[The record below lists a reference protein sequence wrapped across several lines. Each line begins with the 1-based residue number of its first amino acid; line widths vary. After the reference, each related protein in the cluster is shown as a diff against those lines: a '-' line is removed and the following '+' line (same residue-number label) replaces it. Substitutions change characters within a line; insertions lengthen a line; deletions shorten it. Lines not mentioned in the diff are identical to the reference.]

1 MPLPFPRTALCAL
14 AVMACALALPSQA
27 QTVKVGLAMDLSG
40 PFAVGGAE
48 AKAGFAVAMKQLGGK
63 LGGVP
68 VEYVEADT
76 AGNPEAARQVVERM
90 LMRDKIDLFTG
101 PVGSSVAL
109 AVAPPLFAA
118 KVPYLSSNTG
128 PSDLSGA
135 RCNPYFFGASYP
147 NDAYHEAAG
156 KFAGDKGFKK
166 VALIAPSYPG
176 GKDAITG
183 FKRTYKGTVGDEL
196 YTKLG
201 QLDYSAELAQ
211 IRASKPDAL
220 YFFLPG
226 AMGVSFIKQFVGAG
240 LSKDVAL
247 ISTAFS
253 ADEDM
258 IPAVGEPMLGLFNTA
273 HWSFDLDNPANQ
285 RFVAAFRQQNNGRN
299 PSFYAGTGV
308 RRAHGHGRG
317 GARRGRQGGRQ
328 ARAAEGDQGGQLQV
342 GARRLP
348 LRGQQLSHP
357 ELLPARDRQGRQR
370 AHRQQGDRHGAAEL
384 PGQLGRAVRDEVLS
398 GRRAQWLAAGRR
410 EAFARCPAAGARSAR
425 GSTPRSG

>member
-1 MPLPFPRTALCAL
+1 MSQASIRTALL
-14 AVMACALALPSQA
+14 AVAVVTGASLSQA
-27 QTVKVGLAMDLSG
+27 QAQPVKVGLAMDLSG

-48 AKAGFAVAMKQLGGK
+48 AKAGFAVAMKQLDGK

-68 VEYVEADT
+68 VEFVEADT
-76 AGNPEAARQVVERM
+76 AGNPDLARQVVERM
-90 LMRDKIDLFTG
+90 LLRDKIDLFTG

-109 AVAPPLFAA
+109 AVGPPLFAA

-128 PSDLSGA
+128 PSDYSGA
-135 RCNPYFFGASYP
+135 KCNPYFFGASYP

-156 KFAGDKGFKK
+156 KFASDKGFKK

-176 GKDAITG
+176 GKDAASG
-183 FKRTYKGTVGDEL
+183 FKRNFKGAVGDEL

-201 QLDYSAELAQ
+201 QLDYSAEIAQ

-273 HWSFDLDNPANQ
+273 HWSYDLDNPANQ

-299 PSFYAGTGV
+299 PSFYAG
-308 RRAHGHGRG
+308 
-317 GARRGRQGGRQ
+317 Q
-328 ARAAEGDQGGQLQV
+328 AYDVLMAMDA
-342 GARRLP
+342 
-348 LRGQQLSHP
+348 
-357 ELLPARDRQGRQR
+357 
-370 AHRQQGDRHGAAEL
+370 
-384 PGQLGRAVRDEVLS
+384 AVRDAGGKVADKPALLKAIKAAKYKSVRGDFSYGANNFPIQNYYLRVIGKDAS
-398 GRRAQWLAAGRR
+398 GRITNKVIGTVLQNYQDSSAAKC
-410 EAFARCPAAGARSAR
+410 AMKS
-425 GSTPRSG
+425 

>member
-1 MPLPFPRTALCAL
+1 MSQATPRSVLCAL
-14 AVMACALALPSQA
+14 TVLVGALASPSHA

-68 VEYVEADT
+68 VEFVEADT
-76 AGNPEAARQVVERM
+76 AGNPEMARQVVERM
-90 LMRDKIDLFTG
+90 LLRDKIDLFTG

-109 AVAPPLFAA
+109 AVGPPLFAA

-128 PSDLSGA
+128 PSDYSGA

-147 NDAYHEAAG
+147 NDAYYESAG
-156 KFAGDKGFKK
+156 KFASDKGFKK
-166 VALIAPSYPG
+166 VAMIAPSYPG
-176 GKDAITG
+176 GKDAING
-183 FKRTYKGTVGDEL
+183 FKHTFKGGVSDEL

-273 HWSFDLDNPANQ
+273 HWSFDLDNAANQ

-299 PSFYAGTGV
+299 PSFYAG
-308 RRAHGHGRG
+308 
-317 GARRGRQGGRQ
+317 Q
-328 ARAAEGDQGGQLQV
+328 AYDVLMAMDA
-342 GARRLP
+342 
-348 LRGQQLSHP
+348 
-357 ELLPARDRQGRQR
+357 
-370 AHRQQGDRHGAAEL
+370 
-384 PGQLGRAVRDEVLS
+384 AVRDVGGKVADKPALLKAIKAANYKSVRGDFRYGPNNFPIQNYYLRVIAKDAS
-398 GRRAQWLAAGRR
+398 GRIANKVIGTVLERYQDRTAAQCAMK
-410 EAFARCPAAGARSAR
+410 S
-425 GSTPRSG
+425 

>member
-1 MPLPFPRTALCAL
+1 MSQASIRTAALAL
-14 AVMACALALPSQA
+14 AVVTGASLSQA
-27 QTVKVGLAMDLSG
+27 QAQPVKVGLAMDLSG

-48 AKAGFAVAMKQLGGK
+48 AKAGFAVAMKQLDGK

-68 VEYVEADT
+68 VEFVEADT
-76 AGNPEAARQVVERM
+76 AGNPELARQVVERM
-90 LMRDKIDLFTG
+90 LLRDKIDLFTG

-109 AVAPPLFAA
+109 AVGPPLFAA

-128 PSDLSGA
+128 PSDYSGA
-135 RCNPYFFGASYP
+135 KCNPYFFGASYP

-156 KFAGDKGFKK
+156 KFASDKGFKK

-176 GKDAITG
+176 GKDAASG
-183 FKRTYKGTVGDEL
+183 FKRNFKGAVSDEL

-201 QLDYSAELAQ
+201 QLDYSAEIAQ

-273 HWSFDLDNPANQ
+273 HWSYDLDNPANQ

-299 PSFYAGTGV
+299 PSFYAG
-308 RRAHGHGRG
+308 
-317 GARRGRQGGRQ
+317 Q
-328 ARAAEGDQGGQLQV
+328 AYDVLMAMDA
-342 GARRLP
+342 
-348 LRGQQLSHP
+348 
-357 ELLPARDRQGRQR
+357 
-370 AHRQQGDRHGAAEL
+370 
-384 PGQLGRAVRDEVLS
+384 AVRDAGGKVADRPALLKAIKAAKYKSVRGDFSYGANNFPIQNYYLRVIGKDAGGRITNKVIGTVL
-398 GRRAQWLAAGRR
+398 QNYQDTTAAKC
-410 EAFARCPAAGARSAR
+410 AMKS
-425 GSTPRSG
+425 

>member
-1 MPLPFPRTALCAL
+1 MSQASIRTALL
-14 AVMACALALPSQA
+14 AIAVVTGASASQA
-27 QTVKVGLAMDLSG
+27 QAPAVKVGLAMDLSG

-68 VEYVEADT
+68 VEFVEADT
-76 AGNPEAARQVVERM
+76 AGNPETARQVVDRM
-90 LMRDKIDLFTG
+90 LLRDKIDLFTG

-109 AVAPPLFAA
+109 AVGPPLFAA
-118 KVPYLSSNTG
+118 KVPYLSSNAG
-128 PSDLSGA
+128 PSDYSGA
-135 RCNPYFFGASYP
+135 RCNSYFFGASYP
-147 NDAYHEAAG
+147 NDAYYESAG
-156 KFAGDKGFKK
+156 KFASDKGFKK
-166 VALIAPSYPG
+166 VAMIAPSYPG
-176 GKDAITG
+176 GKDAING
-183 FKRTYKGTVGDEL
+183 FKHTFKGTVGDEL

-211 IRASKPDAL
+211 IRASKPEAL

-226 AMGVSFIKQFVGAG
+226 AMGVSFIKQFVAAG

-299 PSFYAGTGV
+299 PSFYAG
-308 RRAHGHGRG
+308 
-317 GARRGRQGGRQ
+317 Q
-328 ARAAEGDQGGQLQV
+328 AYDVLMAMDA
-342 GARRLP
+342 
-348 LRGQQLSHP
+348 
-357 ELLPARDRQGRQR
+357 
-370 AHRQQGDRHGAAEL
+370 
-384 PGQLGRAVRDEVLS
+384 AVRDIGGKVADKPALLKAIKAANYKS
-398 GRRAQWLAAGRR
+398 VRGDFRYGPNNFPIQNYYLRVIARDANGRIANKVIGTVFQNYQDS
-410 EAFARCPAAGARSAR
+410 SAVKCAMK
-425 GSTPRSG
+425 S

>member
-1 MPLPFPRTALCAL
+1 MSQASIRTALL
-14 AVMACALALPSQA
+14 AFAVIGGASLSQA
-27 QTVKVGLAMDLSG
+27 QAQPVKVGLAMDLSG

-48 AKAGFAVAMKQLGGK
+48 SKAGFAVAMKQLNGK

-68 VEYVEADT
+68 VEFVEADT
-76 AGNPEAARQVVERM
+76 AGNPDLARQVVERM
-90 LMRDKIDLFTG
+90 LLRDKIDLFTG

-109 AVAPPLFAA
+109 AVGPPLFAA

-128 PSDLSGA
+128 PSDYSGA
-135 RCNPYFFGASYP
+135 KCNPYFFGASYP

-156 KFAGDKGFKK
+156 KFASDKGFKK

-176 GKDAITG
+176 GKDAVNG
-183 FKRTYKGTVGDEL
+183 FKRNFKGGVGDEL

-273 HWSFDLDNPANQ
+273 HWSYDLDNPANQ
-285 RFVAAFRQQNNGRN
+285 RFVAEFRQQNNGRN
-299 PSFYAGTGV
+299 PSFYAG
-308 RRAHGHGRG
+308 
-317 GARRGRQGGRQ
+317 Q
-328 ARAAEGDQGGQLQV
+328 AYDVLMAMDA
-342 GARRLP
+342 
-348 LRGQQLSHP
+348 
-357 ELLPARDRQGRQR
+357 
-370 AHRQQGDRHGAAEL
+370 
-384 PGQLGRAVRDEVLS
+384 AVRDAGGKVTDKPALLKAIKAAKYKSVRGDFSYGANNFPIQNYYLRVIGKDAS
-398 GRRAQWLAAGRR
+398 GRITNKVIGTVLQNYQDSSAAKC
-410 EAFARCPAAGARSAR
+410 AMKS
-425 GSTPRSG
+425 

>member
-1 MPLPFPRTALCAL
+1 MSQARITTAVALLAL
-14 AVMACALALPSQA
+14 AVTAAFAPQAQA

-68 VEYVEADT
+68 VEFVEADT
-76 AGNPEAARQVVERM
+76 GGSPDLARQVVERM
-90 LMRDKIDLFTG
+90 LLRDKIDLFTG
-101 PVGSSVAL
+101 PIGSTVAL
-109 AVAPPLFAA
+109 AVGAPLFAA

-128 PSDLSGA
+128 PSDYSGA
-135 RCNPYFFGASYP
+135 RCNPYFFGASYQ

-156 KFAGDKGFKK
+156 KFASDKGFKK

-183 FKRTYKGTVGDEL
+183 FKRDFKGAVSDEL

-201 QLDYSAELAQ
+201 QLDYSAEIAQ
-211 IRASKPDAL
+211 IRAARPDAL

-273 HWSFDLDNPANQ
+273 HWSYDLDNPANK
-285 RFVAAFRQQNNGRN
+285 RFVADFREQNNGRN
-299 PSFYAGTGV
+299 PSFYAG
-308 RRAHGHGRG
+308 
-317 GARRGRQGGRQ
+317 Q
-328 ARAAEGDQGGQLQV
+328 AYDVLMAMDA
-342 GARRLP
+342 
-348 LRGQQLSHP
+348 
-357 ELLPARDRQGRQR
+357 
-370 AHRQQGDRHGAAEL
+370 
-384 PGQLGRAVRDEVLS
+384 AVRDVGGKVADRPALLKAIKAARYKSVRGDFSYGANNFPIQNYYLRVIGKDAS
-398 GRRAQWLAAGRR
+398 GRIANKVIGTVLQNYQDSSSAK
-410 EAFARCPAAGARSAR
+410 CTMKPA
-425 GSTPRSG
+425 

>member
-1 MPLPFPRTALCAL
+1 MSQARIRTGIALLAL
-14 AVMACALALPSQA
+14 AVTAAFASQA

-48 AKAGFAVAMKQLGGK
+48 SKAGFAVAMKQLDGK

-68 VEYVEADT
+68 VEFVEADT
-76 AGNPEAARQVVERM
+76 GGNPDLARQVVERM
-90 LMRDKIDLFTG
+90 LLRDKIDLFTG

-109 AVAPPLFAA
+109 AVGAPLFAA

-128 PSDLSGA
+128 PSDYSGA
-135 RCNPYFFGASYP
+135 KCNPYFFGASYP

-156 KFAGDKGFKK
+156 KFASDKGFKK

-176 GKDAITG
+176 GKDAING
-183 FKRTYKGTVGDEL
+183 FKRNFKGTVGDEL

-211 IRASKPDAL
+211 IRAAKPDAL

-273 HWSFDLDNPANQ
+273 HWSYDLDNPANK
-285 RFVAAFRQQNNGRN
+285 RFVAEFRQQNNGRN
-299 PSFYAGTGV
+299 PSFYAG
-308 RRAHGHGRG
+308 
-317 GARRGRQGGRQ
+317 Q
-328 ARAAEGDQGGQLQV
+328 AYDVLMAMDA
-342 GARRLP
+342 
-348 LRGQQLSHP
+348 
-357 ELLPARDRQGRQR
+357 
-370 AHRQQGDRHGAAEL
+370 
-384 PGQLGRAVRDEVLS
+384 AVRDVGGKVADKPALLKAIKAAKYKSVRGDFTYGANNFPIQNYYLRVIGRDAGGRITNKVIGTVLQNYQDS
-398 GRRAQWLAAGRR
+398 SAAK
-410 EAFARCPAAGARSAR
+410 CVMKS
-425 GSTPRSG
+425 

>member
-1 MPLPFPRTALCAL
+1 MSQASIRTALL
-14 AVMACALALPSQA
+14 AVAVVTGASLSQA
-27 QTVKVGLAMDLSG
+27 QAQPVKVGLAMDLSG

-48 AKAGFAVAMKQLGGK
+48 AKAGFAVAMKQLDGK

-68 VEYVEADT
+68 VEFVEADT
-76 AGNPEAARQVVERM
+76 AGNPDLARQVVERM
-90 LMRDKIDLFTG
+90 LLRDKIDLFTG

-109 AVAPPLFAA
+109 AVGPPLFAA

-128 PSDLSGA
+128 PSDYSGA
-135 RCNPYFFGASYP
+135 KCNPYFFGASYP

-156 KFAGDKGFKK
+156 KFASDKGFKK

-176 GKDAITG
+176 GKDAASG
-183 FKRTYKGTVGDEL
+183 FKRNFKGAVGDEL

-201 QLDYSAELAQ
+201 QLDYSAEIAQ

-273 HWSFDLDNPANQ
+273 HWSYDLDNAANQ

-299 PSFYAGTGV
+299 PSFYAG
-308 RRAHGHGRG
+308 
-317 GARRGRQGGRQ
+317 Q
-328 ARAAEGDQGGQLQV
+328 AYDVLMAMDA
-342 GARRLP
+342 
-348 LRGQQLSHP
+348 
-357 ELLPARDRQGRQR
+357 
-370 AHRQQGDRHGAAEL
+370 
-384 PGQLGRAVRDEVLS
+384 AVRDAGGKVADKPALLKAIKAAKYKSVRGDFSYGANNFPIQNYYLRVIGKDAS
-398 GRRAQWLAAGRR
+398 GRITNKVIGTVLQNYQDSSAAKC
-410 EAFARCPAAGARSAR
+410 AMKS
-425 GSTPRSG
+425 

>member
-1 MPLPFPRTALCAL
+1 MSQATPRSVLCAL
-14 AVMACALALPSQA
+14 TVLVGALALPAQAQTA

-68 VEYVEADT
+68 VEFVEADT
-76 AGNPEAARQVVERM
+76 AGNPEMARQVVERM
-90 LMRDKIDLFTG
+90 LLRDKIDLFTG

-109 AVAPPLFAA
+109 AVGPPLFAA

-128 PSDLSGA
+128 PSDYSGA

-147 NDAYHEAAG
+147 NDAYYESAG
-156 KFAGDKGFKK
+156 KFASDKGFKK
-166 VALIAPSYPG
+166 VAMIAPSYPG
-176 GKDAITG
+176 GKDAING
-183 FKRTYKGTVGDEL
+183 FKHTFKGGVGDEL

-299 PSFYAGTGV
+299 PSFYAG
-308 RRAHGHGRG
+308 
-317 GARRGRQGGRQ
+317 Q
-328 ARAAEGDQGGQLQV
+328 AYDVLMAMDA
-342 GARRLP
+342 
-348 LRGQQLSHP
+348 
-357 ELLPARDRQGRQR
+357 
-370 AHRQQGDRHGAAEL
+370 
-384 PGQLGRAVRDEVLS
+384 AVRDVGGKVADKPALLKAIKAANYKSVRGDFRYGPNNFPIQNYYLRVIAKDANGRIANKVIGTVLE
-398 GRRAQWLAAGRR
+398 RYQDRTAVQ
-410 EAFARCPAAGARSAR
+410 CPMKS
-425 GSTPRSG
+425 

>member
-1 MPLPFPRTALCAL
+1 MSQARITTGIALLVL
-14 AVMACALALPSQA
+14 AVTAAFASQAQAQA

-48 AKAGFAVAMKQLGGK
+48 AKAGFAVATKQLGGK

-68 VEYVEADT
+68 VEFVEADT
-76 AGNPEAARQVVERM
+76 GGNPDLARQVVERM
-90 LMRDKIDLFTG
+90 LLRDKIDLFTG
-101 PVGSSVAL
+101 PIGSTVAL
-109 AVAPPLFAA
+109 AVGAPLFAA

-128 PSDLSGA
+128 PSDYSGA
-135 RCNPYFFGASYP
+135 KCNPYFFGASYQ

-156 KFAGDKGFKK
+156 KFASDKGFKK

-176 GKDAITG
+176 GKDAING
-183 FKRTYKGTVGDEL
+183 FKRNFKGAVSDEL

-201 QLDYSAELAQ
+201 QLDYSAEIAQ
-211 IRASKPDAL
+211 IRAARPDAL

-273 HWSFDLDNPANQ
+273 HWSYDLDNPANK
-285 RFVAAFRQQNNGRN
+285 RFVADFREQNNGRN
-299 PSFYAGTGV
+299 PSFYAG
-308 RRAHGHGRG
+308 
-317 GARRGRQGGRQ
+317 Q
-328 ARAAEGDQGGQLQV
+328 AYDVLMAMDA
-342 GARRLP
+342 
-348 LRGQQLSHP
+348 
-357 ELLPARDRQGRQR
+357 
-370 AHRQQGDRHGAAEL
+370 
-384 PGQLGRAVRDEVLS
+384 AVRDVGGKVADRPALLKAIKAARYKSVRGDFSYGTNNFPIQNYYLRVIGKDAS
-398 GRRAQWLAAGRR
+398 GRITNKVIGTVLQNYQDSS
-410 EAFARCPAAGARSAR
+410 SAKCAMK
-425 GSTPRSG
+425 SS

>member
-1 MPLPFPRTALCAL
+1 MSQASIRTALL
-14 AVMACALALPSQA
+14 AVAVVTGASLSQA
-27 QTVKVGLAMDLSG
+27 QAQPVKVGLAMDLSG

-48 AKAGFAVAMKQLGGK
+48 AKAGFAVAMKQLDGK

-68 VEYVEADT
+68 VEFVEADT
-76 AGNPEAARQVVERM
+76 AGNPDLARQVVERM
-90 LMRDKIDLFTG
+90 LLRDKIDLFTG

-109 AVAPPLFAA
+109 AVGPPLFAA

-128 PSDLSGA
+128 PSDYSGA
-135 RCNPYFFGASYP
+135 KCNPYFFGASYP

-156 KFAGDKGFKK
+156 KFASDKGFKK

-176 GKDAITG
+176 GKDAASG
-183 FKRTYKGTVGDEL
+183 FKRNFKGAVGDEL

-201 QLDYSAELAQ
+201 QLDYSAEIAQ

-240 LSKDVAL
+240 LSRDVAL

-273 HWSFDLDNPANQ
+273 HWSYDLDNPANQ

-299 PSFYAGTGV
+299 PSFYAG
-308 RRAHGHGRG
+308 
-317 GARRGRQGGRQ
+317 Q
-328 ARAAEGDQGGQLQV
+328 AYDVLMAMDA
-342 GARRLP
+342 
-348 LRGQQLSHP
+348 
-357 ELLPARDRQGRQR
+357 
-370 AHRQQGDRHGAAEL
+370 
-384 PGQLGRAVRDEVLS
+384 AVRDAGGKVADKPALLKAIKAAKYKSVRGDFSYGANNFPIQNYYLRVIGKDAS
-398 GRRAQWLAAGRR
+398 GRITNKVIGTVLQNYQDTTAAKC
-410 EAFARCPAAGARSAR
+410 AMKS
-425 GSTPRSG
+425 

>member
-1 MPLPFPRTALCAL
+1 MSQARIRTGIALLAL
-14 AVMACALALPSQA
+14 AITAAFASQA

-48 AKAGFAVAMKQLGGK
+48 SKAGFAVAIKQLDGK

-68 VEYVEADT
+68 VEFVEADT
-76 AGNPEAARQVVERM
+76 GGNPDLARQVVERM
-90 LMRDKIDLFTG
+90 LLRDKIDLFTG

-109 AVAPPLFAA
+109 AVGAPLFAA

-128 PSDLSGA
+128 PSDYSGA
-135 RCNPYFFGASYP
+135 KCNPYFFGASYP

-156 KFAGDKGFKK
+156 KFASDKGFKK

-176 GKDAITG
+176 GKDAVNG
-183 FKRTYKGTVGDEL
+183 FKRNFKGTVGDEL

-211 IRASKPDAL
+211 IRASRPDAL

-273 HWSFDLDNPANQ
+273 HWSYDLDNPSNK
-285 RFVAAFRQQNNGRN
+285 RFLADFRQQNNGRN
-299 PSFYAGTGV
+299 PSFYAG
-308 RRAHGHGRG
+308 
-317 GARRGRQGGRQ
+317 Q
-328 ARAAEGDQGGQLQV
+328 AYDVLMAMDA
-342 GARRLP
+342 
-348 LRGQQLSHP
+348 
-357 ELLPARDRQGRQR
+357 
-370 AHRQQGDRHGAAEL
+370 
-384 PGQLGRAVRDEVLS
+384 AVRDVGGKVADKPALLKAIKAAKYKSVRGDFSYGANNFPIQNYYLRVIGRDAS
-398 GRRAQWLAAGRR
+398 GRITNKVIGTVLQNYQDSSAAKC
-410 EAFARCPAAGARSAR
+410 AMKS
-425 GSTPRSG
+425 

>member
-1 MPLPFPRTALCAL
+1 MSQATSRSVLCAL
-14 AVMACALALPSQA
+14 TVLVGALASPSQA
-27 QTVKVGLAMDLSG
+27 QTAQPVKVGLAMDLSG

-48 AKAGFAVAMKQLGGK
+48 AKAGFAVAIKQLGGK

-68 VEYVEADT
+68 VEFVEADT

-90 LMRDKIDLFTG
+90 LLRDKIDLFTG

-109 AVAPPLFAA
+109 AVGPPLFAA

-128 PSDLSGA
+128 PSDYSGA

-147 NDAYHEAAG
+147 NDAYYESAG
-156 KFAGDKGFKK
+156 KFASDKGFKK
-166 VALIAPSYPG
+166 VAMIAPSYPG
-176 GKDAITG
+176 GKDAING
-183 FKRTYKGTVGDEL
+183 FKHTFKGGVGDEL

-201 QLDYSAELAQ
+201 QLDYAAELAQ

-226 AMGVSFIKQFVGAG
+226 AMGVSFIKQFVAAG

-273 HWSFDLDNPANQ
+273 HWSFDLDNAANQ
-285 RFVAAFRQQNNGRN
+285 RFVTAFRQQNNGRN
-299 PSFYAGTGV
+299 PSFYAG
-308 RRAHGHGRG
+308 
-317 GARRGRQGGRQ
+317 Q
-328 ARAAEGDQGGQLQV
+328 AYDVLMAMDA
-342 GARRLP
+342 
-348 LRGQQLSHP
+348 
-357 ELLPARDRQGRQR
+357 
-370 AHRQQGDRHGAAEL
+370 
-384 PGQLGRAVRDEVLS
+384 AVRDVGGKVADKPALLKAIKAANYKSVRGDFRYGPNNFPIQNYYLRVIAKDANGRIANKVIGTVLE
-398 GRRAQWLAAGRR
+398 RYQDRTAAQCAMK
-410 EAFARCPAAGARSAR
+410 S
-425 GSTPRSG
+425 

>member
-1 MPLPFPRTALCAL
+1 MSQASIRTALL
-14 AVMACALALPSQA
+14 AFAVIGGASLSQA
-27 QTVKVGLAMDLSG
+27 QAQPVKVGLAMDLSG

-48 AKAGFAVAMKQLGGK
+48 SKAGFAVAMKQLNGK

-68 VEYVEADT
+68 VEFVEADT
-76 AGNPEAARQVVERM
+76 AGNPDLARQVVERM
-90 LMRDKIDLFTG
+90 LLRDKIDLFTG

-109 AVAPPLFAA
+109 AVGPPLFAA

-128 PSDLSGA
+128 PSDYSGA
-135 RCNPYFFGASYP
+135 KCNPYFFGASYP

-156 KFAGDKGFKK
+156 KFASDKGFKK

-176 GKDAITG
+176 GKDAASG
-183 FKRTYKGTVGDEL
+183 FKRNFKGGVGDEL

-273 HWSFDLDNPANQ
+273 HWSYDLDNPANQ
-285 RFVAAFRQQNNGRN
+285 RFVAEFRQQNNGRN
-299 PSFYAGTGV
+299 PSFYAG
-308 RRAHGHGRG
+308 
-317 GARRGRQGGRQ
+317 Q
-328 ARAAEGDQGGQLQV
+328 AYDVLMAMDA
-342 GARRLP
+342 
-348 LRGQQLSHP
+348 
-357 ELLPARDRQGRQR
+357 
-370 AHRQQGDRHGAAEL
+370 
-384 PGQLGRAVRDEVLS
+384 AVRDAGGKVADRPALLKAIKAAKYKSVRGDFSYGANNFPIQNYYLRVIGKDAS
-398 GRRAQWLAAGRR
+398 GRITNKVIGTVLQNYQDSSAAKC
-410 EAFARCPAAGARSAR
+410 AMKS
-425 GSTPRSG
+425 

>member
-1 MPLPFPRTALCAL
+1 MSQASIRTALL
-14 AVMACALALPSQA
+14 AVAVVTGASASLAQGQP
-27 QTVKVGLAMDLSG
+27 VKVGIAMDLSG

-48 AKAGFAVAMKQLGGK
+48 AKAGFAVAMRQLNGK

-68 VEYVEADT
+68 VEFVEADT
-76 AGNPEAARQVVERM
+76 AGNPDLARQVVERM
-90 LMRDKIDLFTG
+90 LLRDKIDLFTG
-101 PVGSSVAL
+101 PIGSSVAL
-109 AVAPPLFAA
+109 AVGPPLFAA

-128 PSDLSGA
+128 PSDYSGA
-135 RCNPYFFGASYP
+135 KCNPYFFGASYP

-156 KFAGDKGFKK
+156 KFASDKGFKK

-176 GKDAITG
+176 GKDAASG
-183 FKRTYKGTVGDEL
+183 FKRNFKGAVGDEL

-273 HWSFDLDNPANQ
+273 HWSYDLDNPANQ
-285 RFVAAFRQQNNGRN
+285 RFVAEFRQQNNGRN
-299 PSFYAGTGV
+299 PSFYAG
-308 RRAHGHGRG
+308 
-317 GARRGRQGGRQ
+317 Q
-328 ARAAEGDQGGQLQV
+328 AYDVLMAMDA
-342 GARRLP
+342 
-348 LRGQQLSHP
+348 
-357 ELLPARDRQGRQR
+357 
-370 AHRQQGDRHGAAEL
+370 
-384 PGQLGRAVRDEVLS
+384 AVRDAGGKVADRPALLKAIKAAKYKSVRGDFSYGANNFPIQNYYLRVIGRDAS
-398 GRRAQWLAAGRR
+398 GRITNKVIGTVLQNYQDTTAAKC
-410 EAFARCPAAGARSAR
+410 AMKS
-425 GSTPRSG
+425 

>member
-1 MPLPFPRTALCAL
+1 MSQASIRTALL
-14 AVMACALALPSQA
+14 AVAVVTGASASLAQGQP
-27 QTVKVGLAMDLSG
+27 VKVGIAMDLSG

-48 AKAGFAVAMKQLGGK
+48 AKAGFAVAMKQLDGK

-68 VEYVEADT
+68 VEFVEADT
-76 AGNPEAARQVVERM
+76 AGNPDLARQVVERM
-90 LMRDKIDLFTG
+90 LLRDKIDLFTG

-109 AVAPPLFAA
+109 AVGPPLFAA

-128 PSDLSGA
+128 PSDYSGSK
-135 RCNPYFFGASYP
+135 CNPYFFGASYP

-156 KFAGDKGFKK
+156 KFASDKGFKK

-176 GKDAITG
+176 GKDAASG
-183 FKRTYKGTVGDEL
+183 FKRNFKGAVSDEL

-201 QLDYSAELAQ
+201 QLDYSAEIAQ

-273 HWSFDLDNPANQ
+273 HWSYDLDNPANQ

-299 PSFYAGTGV
+299 PSFYAG
-308 RRAHGHGRG
+308 
-317 GARRGRQGGRQ
+317 Q
-328 ARAAEGDQGGQLQV
+328 AYDVLMAMDA
-342 GARRLP
+342 
-348 LRGQQLSHP
+348 
-357 ELLPARDRQGRQR
+357 
-370 AHRQQGDRHGAAEL
+370 
-384 PGQLGRAVRDEVLS
+384 AVRDAGGKVADKPALLKAIKAAKYKSVRGDFSYGANNFPIQNYYLRVIGKDAS
-398 GRRAQWLAAGRR
+398 GRITNKVIGTVLQNYQDSSAAK
-410 EAFARCPAAGARSAR
+410 CTMKS
-425 GSTPRSG
+425 

>member
-1 MPLPFPRTALCAL
+1 MPYRRQRTTAAAVPSVIAL
-14 AVMACALALPSQA
+14 AAFAAVLAVSPQVRA

-48 AKAGFAVAMKQLGGK
+48 SKAGFAVAIKQLGGK

-68 VEYVEADT
+68 VEFVEADT
-76 AGNPEAARQVVERM
+76 AGNPETARQVVERM

-183 FKRTYKGTVGDEL
+183 FKRTYKGGTGDEL

-226 AMGVSFIKQFVGAG
+226 AMGVAFIKQFVGAG

-299 PSFYAGTGV
+299 PSFYAG
-308 RRAHGHGRG
+308 
-317 GARRGRQGGRQ
+317 Q
-328 ARAAEGDQGGQLQV
+328 AYDVLMAMDA
-342 GARRLP
+342 
-348 LRGQQLSHP
+348 
-357 ELLPARDRQGRQR
+357 
-370 AHRQQGDRHGAAEL
+370 
-384 PGQLGRAVRDEVLS
+384 AVRDVGGKVADKPALLKAIKAANYKSVRGDFRYGANNFPVQNYYLRVIAKDDS
-398 GRRAQWLAAGRR
+398 GRIANKVIGTVLTNYQDTTAAQCAMK
-410 EAFARCPAAGARSAR
+410 S
-425 GSTPRSG
+425 S

>member
-1 MPLPFPRTALCAL
+1 MSQASIRTALL
-14 AVMACALALPSQA
+14 AVAVVTGASASLAQGQP
-27 QTVKVGLAMDLSG
+27 VKVGIAMDLSG

-48 AKAGFAVAMKQLGGK
+48 AKAGFAVAMKQLNGK

-68 VEYVEADT
+68 VEFVEADT
-76 AGNPEAARQVVERM
+76 AGNPDLARQVVERM
-90 LMRDKIDLFTG
+90 LLRDKIDLFTG
-101 PVGSSVAL
+101 PIGSSVAL
-109 AVAPPLFAA
+109 AVGPPLFAA

-128 PSDLSGA
+128 PSDYSGA
-135 RCNPYFFGASYP
+135 KCNPYFFGASYP

-156 KFAGDKGFKK
+156 KFASDKGFKK

-176 GKDAITG
+176 GKDAASG
-183 FKRTYKGTVGDEL
+183 FKRNFKGAVSDEL

-273 HWSFDLDNPANQ
+273 HWSYDLDNPANQ
-285 RFVAAFRQQNNGRN
+285 RFVAEFRQQNNGRN
-299 PSFYAGTGV
+299 PSFYAG
-308 RRAHGHGRG
+308 
-317 GARRGRQGGRQ
+317 Q
-328 ARAAEGDQGGQLQV
+328 AYDVLMAMDA
-342 GARRLP
+342 
-348 LRGQQLSHP
+348 
-357 ELLPARDRQGRQR
+357 
-370 AHRQQGDRHGAAEL
+370 
-384 PGQLGRAVRDEVLS
+384 AVRDAGGKVADRPALLKAIKAAKYKSVRGDFSYGANNFPIQNYYLRVIGRDAS
-398 GRRAQWLAAGRR
+398 GRITNKVIGTVLQNYQDTTAAKC
-410 EAFARCPAAGARSAR
+410 AMKS
-425 GSTPRSG
+425 

>member
-1 MPLPFPRTALCAL
+1 MSQASIRTALL
-14 AVMACALALPSQA
+14 AFAVIGGASLSQA
-27 QTVKVGLAMDLSG
+27 QAQPVKVGIAMDLSG

-48 AKAGFAVAMKQLGGK
+48 AKAGFAVAIKQLNGK

-68 VEYVEADT
+68 VEFVEADT
-76 AGNPEAARQVVERM
+76 AGNPDLARQVVERM
-90 LMRDKIDLFTG
+90 LLRDKIDLFTG

-109 AVAPPLFAA
+109 AVGPPLFAA

-128 PSDLSGA
+128 PSDYSGA
-135 RCNPYFFGASYP
+135 KCNPYFFGASYP

-156 KFAGDKGFKK
+156 KFASDKGFKK

-176 GKDAITG
+176 GKDAVNG
-183 FKRTYKGTVGDEL
+183 FKRNFKGGVGDEL

-273 HWSFDLDNPANQ
+273 HWSYDLDNPANQ
-285 RFVAAFRQQNNGRN
+285 RFVAEFRQQNNGRN
-299 PSFYAGTGV
+299 PSFYAG
-308 RRAHGHGRG
+308 
-317 GARRGRQGGRQ
+317 Q
-328 ARAAEGDQGGQLQV
+328 AYDVLMAMDA
-342 GARRLP
+342 
-348 LRGQQLSHP
+348 
-357 ELLPARDRQGRQR
+357 
-370 AHRQQGDRHGAAEL
+370 
-384 PGQLGRAVRDEVLS
+384 AVRDAGGKVADRPALLKAIKAAKYKSVRGDFSYGANNFPIQNYYLRVIGKDAS
-398 GRRAQWLAAGRR
+398 GRITNKVIGTVLQNYQDTTAAKC
-410 EAFARCPAAGARSAR
+410 AMKS
-425 GSTPRSG
+425 

>member
-1 MPLPFPRTALCAL
+1 MSQPSPKSSALPRTLLSLLLCGA
-14 AVMACALALPSQA
+14 AASAMAAP
-27 QTVKVGLAMDLSG
+27 VKVGLALDISG
-40 PFAVGGAE
+40 PFAALGAE
-48 AKAGFAVAMKQLGGK
+48 ARDGFALGIKQLGGK

-68 VEYVEADT
+68 VEFVEADT
-76 AGNPEAARQVVERM
+76 AGNPETARQVVERM

-183 FKRTYKGTVGDEL
+183 FKRTYKGGTGDEL

-211 IRASKPDAL
+211 IRASKPDACLL
-220 YFFLPG
+220 YTSPSPRDKRQSR
-226 AMGVSFIKQFVGAG
+226 MPS
-240 LSKDVAL
+240 
-247 ISTAFS
+247 S
-253 ADEDM
+253 A
-258 IPAVGEPMLGLFNTA
+258 
-273 HWSFDLDNPANQ
+273 
-285 RFVAAFRQQNNGRN
+285 
-299 PSFYAGTGV
+299 
-308 RRAHGHGRG
+308 
-317 GARRGRQGGRQ
+317 
-328 ARAAEGDQGGQLQV
+328 
-342 GARRLP
+342 
-348 LRGQQLSHP
+348 
-357 ELLPARDRQGRQR
+357 
-370 AHRQQGDRHGAAEL
+370 
-384 PGQLGRAVRDEVLS
+384 
-398 GRRAQWLAAGRR
+398 
-410 EAFARCPAAGARSAR
+410 
-425 GSTPRSG
+425 

>member
-1 MPLPFPRTALCAL
+1 MSQASIRTALL
-14 AVMACALALPSQA
+14 AFTVVTGASLSQA
-27 QTVKVGLAMDLSG
+27 QAQPVKVGIAMDLSG

-48 AKAGFAVAMKQLGGK
+48 AKAGFTVAMKQLNGK

-68 VEYVEADT
+68 VEFVEADT
-76 AGNPEAARQVVERM
+76 AGNPDLARQVVERM
-90 LMRDKIDLFTG
+90 LLRDKIDLFTG

-109 AVAPPLFAA
+109 AVGPPLFAA

-128 PSDLSGA
+128 PSDYSGA
-135 RCNPYFFGASYP
+135 KCNPYFFGASYP

-156 KFAGDKGFKK
+156 KFASDKGFKK

-176 GKDAITG
+176 GKDAVNG
-183 FKRTYKGTVGDEL
+183 FKRNFKGGVGDEL

-273 HWSFDLDNPANQ
+273 HWSYDLDNPANQ
-285 RFVAAFRQQNNGRN
+285 RFVAEFRQQNNGRN
-299 PSFYAGTGV
+299 PSFYAG
-308 RRAHGHGRG
+308 
-317 GARRGRQGGRQ
+317 Q
-328 ARAAEGDQGGQLQV
+328 AYDVLMAMDA
-342 GARRLP
+342 
-348 LRGQQLSHP
+348 
-357 ELLPARDRQGRQR
+357 
-370 AHRQQGDRHGAAEL
+370 
-384 PGQLGRAVRDEVLS
+384 AVRDAGGKVADKPALLKAIKAARYKSVRGDFSYGANNFPIQNYYLRVIGKDAS
-398 GRRAQWLAAGRR
+398 GRITNKVIGTVLQNYQDSSAAKC
-410 EAFARCPAAGARSAR
+410 AMKS
-425 GSTPRSG
+425 

>member
-1 MPLPFPRTALCAL
+1 MSQAGIKTGIALLAL
-14 AVMACALALPSQA
+14 AITTAWASQAQA

-48 AKAGFAVAMKQLGGK
+48 SKAGFAVAMKQLGGK

-68 VEYVEADT
+68 VEFVEADT
-76 AGNPEAARQVVERM
+76 GGNPDLARQVVERM
-90 LMRDKIDLFTG
+90 LLRDKIDLFTG

-109 AVAPPLFAA
+109 AVGAPLFAA

-128 PSDLSGA
+128 PSDYSGA
-135 RCNPYFFGASYP
+135 KCNPYFFGASYP

-156 KFAGDKGFKK
+156 KFASDKGFKK
-166 VALIAPSYPG
+166 VVLIAPSYPG
-176 GKDAITG
+176 GKDAING
-183 FKRTYKGTVGDEL
+183 FKRKFTGTVGDEL

-211 IRASKPDAL
+211 IRAAKPDAL

-258 IPAVGEPMLGLFNTA
+258 IPSVGEPMLGLFNTA
-273 HWSFDLDNPANQ
+273 HWSYDLDNPANQ
-285 RFVAAFRQQNNGRN
+285 RFVADFRAQNNGRN
-299 PSFYAGTGV
+299 PSFYAG
-308 RRAHGHGRG
+308 
-317 GARRGRQGGRQ
+317 Q
-328 ARAAEGDQGGQLQV
+328 AYDVLMAMDA
-342 GARRLP
+342 
-348 LRGQQLSHP
+348 
-357 ELLPARDRQGRQR
+357 
-370 AHRQQGDRHGAAEL
+370 
-384 PGQLGRAVRDEVLS
+384 AVRDAGGKVSDKPALLKAIKAAKYKSIRGDFHYGANNFPVQNYYLRVIGRDAS
-398 GRRAQWLAAGRR
+398 GRITNKVIGTVLQNYQDSSAAL
-410 EAFARCPAAGARSAR
+410 CPMKS
-425 GSTPRSG
+425 

>member
-1 MPLPFPRTALCAL
+1 MSQATSRSVLCAL
-14 AVMACALALPSQA
+14 TVLVGALASPSQA
-27 QTVKVGLAMDLSG
+27 QTAQPVKVGLAMDLSG

-48 AKAGFAVAMKQLGGK
+48 AKAGFAVAIRQLGGK

-68 VEYVEADT
+68 VEFVEADT

-90 LMRDKIDLFTG
+90 LLRDKIDLFTG

-109 AVAPPLFAA
+109 AVGPPLFAA

-128 PSDLSGA
+128 PSDYSGA

-147 NDAYHEAAG
+147 NDAYYESAG
-156 KFAGDKGFKK
+156 KFASDKGFKK
-166 VALIAPSYPG
+166 VAMIAPSYPG
-176 GKDAITG
+176 GKDAING
-183 FKRTYKGTVGDEL
+183 FKHTFKGGVGDEL

-201 QLDYSAELAQ
+201 QLDYAAELAQ

-226 AMGVSFIKQFVGAG
+226 AMGVSFIKQFVAAG

-273 HWSFDLDNPANQ
+273 HWSFDLDNAANQ
-285 RFVAAFRQQNNGRN
+285 RFVTAFRQQNNGRN
-299 PSFYAGTGV
+299 PSFYAG
-308 RRAHGHGRG
+308 
-317 GARRGRQGGRQ
+317 Q
-328 ARAAEGDQGGQLQV
+328 AYDVLMAMDA
-342 GARRLP
+342 
-348 LRGQQLSHP
+348 
-357 ELLPARDRQGRQR
+357 
-370 AHRQQGDRHGAAEL
+370 
-384 PGQLGRAVRDEVLS
+384 AVRDIGGKVADKPALLKAIKAANYKSVRGDFRYGPNNFPIQNYYLRVIAKDANGRIANKVIGTVLE
-398 GRRAQWLAAGRR
+398 RYQDRTAAQCAMK
-410 EAFARCPAAGARSAR
+410 S
-425 GSTPRSG
+425 

>member
-1 MPLPFPRTALCAL
+1 M
-14 AVMACALALPSQA
+14 
-27 QTVKVGLAMDLSG
+27 
-40 PFAVGGAE
+40 
-48 AKAGFAVAMKQLGGK
+48 
-63 LGGVP
+63 P
-68 VEYVEADT
+68 VEFVEADT
-76 AGNPEAARQVVERM
+76 AGNPETARQVVERM

-183 FKRTYKGTVGDEL
+183 FKRTYKGGTGDEL

-226 AMGVSFIKQFVGAG
+226 AMGVAFIKQFVGAG

-299 PSFYAGTGV
+299 PSFYAG
-308 RRAHGHGRG
+308 
-317 GARRGRQGGRQ
+317 Q
-328 ARAAEGDQGGQLQV
+328 AYDVLMAMDA
-342 GARRLP
+342 
-348 LRGQQLSHP
+348 
-357 ELLPARDRQGRQR
+357 
-370 AHRQQGDRHGAAEL
+370 
-384 PGQLGRAVRDEVLS
+384 AVRDVGGKVADKAALLKAIKAANYKSVRGDFRYGANNFPVQNYYLRVIAKDGS
-398 GRRAQWLAAGRR
+398 GRIANKVIGTVLTNYQDTTAAQCAMK
-410 EAFARCPAAGARSAR
+410 PS
-425 GSTPRSG
+425 

>member
-1 MPLPFPRTALCAL
+1 MSQARIRTGIALLAL
-14 AVMACALALPSQA
+14 AITAAFASQA

-48 AKAGFAVAMKQLGGK
+48 SKAGFAVAIKQLDGK

-68 VEYVEADT
+68 VEFVEADT
-76 AGNPEAARQVVERM
+76 GGNPDLARQVVERM
-90 LMRDKIDLFTG
+90 LLRDKIDLFTG

-109 AVAPPLFAA
+109 AVGAPLFAA

-128 PSDLSGA
+128 PSDYSGA
-135 RCNPYFFGASYP
+135 KCNPYFFGASYP

-156 KFAGDKGFKK
+156 KFASDKGFKK

-176 GKDAITG
+176 GKDAING
-183 FKRTYKGTVGDEL
+183 FKRNFKGTVGDEL

-211 IRASKPDAL
+211 IRAAKPDAL

-273 HWSFDLDNPANQ
+273 HWSYDLDNPANK
-285 RFVAAFRQQNNGRN
+285 RFVAEFRQQNNGRN
-299 PSFYAGTGV
+299 PSFYAG
-308 RRAHGHGRG
+308 
-317 GARRGRQGGRQ
+317 Q
-328 ARAAEGDQGGQLQV
+328 AYDVLMAMDA
-342 GARRLP
+342 
-348 LRGQQLSHP
+348 
-357 ELLPARDRQGRQR
+357 
-370 AHRQQGDRHGAAEL
+370 
-384 PGQLGRAVRDEVLS
+384 AVRDAGGKVADKPALLKAIKAAKYKSVRGDFTYGANNFPIQNYYLRVIGRDAS
-398 GRRAQWLAAGRR
+398 GRITNKVIGTVLQNYQDSSAAKC
-410 EAFARCPAAGARSAR
+410 AMKS
-425 GSTPRSG
+425 

>member
-1 MPLPFPRTALCAL
+1 MSQATPRSVLCAL
-14 AVMACALALPSQA
+14 TVLVGALALPAQA

-68 VEYVEADT
+68 VEFVEADT
-76 AGNPEAARQVVERM
+76 AGNPEMARQVVERM
-90 LMRDKIDLFTG
+90 LLRDKIDLFTG

-109 AVAPPLFAA
+109 AVGPPLFAA

-128 PSDLSGA
+128 PSGYSGA
-135 RCNPYFFGASYP
+135 GCNPYFFGASYP
-147 NDAYHEAAG
+147 NDAYYESAG
-156 KFAGDKGFKK
+156 KFASDKGFKK
-166 VALIAPSYPG
+166 VAMIAPSYPG
-176 GKDAITG
+176 GKDAING
-183 FKRTYKGTVGDEL
+183 FKHTFKGGVGDEL

-273 HWSFDLDNPANQ
+273 HWSFDLDNAANQ
-285 RFVAAFRQQNNGRN
+285 RFVTAFRQQNNGRN
-299 PSFYAGTGV
+299 PSFYAG
-308 RRAHGHGRG
+308 
-317 GARRGRQGGRQ
+317 Q
-328 ARAAEGDQGGQLQV
+328 AYDVLMAMDA
-342 GARRLP
+342 
-348 LRGQQLSHP
+348 
-357 ELLPARDRQGRQR
+357 
-370 AHRQQGDRHGAAEL
+370 
-384 PGQLGRAVRDEVLS
+384 AVRDVGGKVADKPALLKAIKAANYKSVRGDFRYGSNNFPIQNYYLRVIAKDANGRIANKVIGTVLERYQDRTAVQCAMKS
-398 GRRAQWLAAGRR
+398 
-410 EAFARCPAAGARSAR
+410 
-425 GSTPRSG
+425 

>member
-1 MPLPFPRTALCAL
+1 MSQATPRSVLCAL
-14 AVMACALALPSQA
+14 TVLVGALALPSQA

-68 VEYVEADT
+68 VEFVEADT
-76 AGNPEAARQVVERM
+76 AGNPEMARQVVERM
-90 LMRDKIDLFTG
+90 LLRDKIDLFTG
-101 PVGSSVAL
+101 PIGSSVAL
-109 AVAPPLFAA
+109 AVGPPLFAA

-128 PSDLSGA
+128 PSDYSGA

-147 NDAYHEAAG
+147 NDAYYESAG
-156 KFAGDKGFKK
+156 KFASDKGFKK
-166 VALIAPSYPG
+166 VAMIAPSYPG
-176 GKDAITG
+176 GKDAING
-183 FKRTYKGTVGDEL
+183 FKHTFRGGVGDEL

-240 LSKDVAL
+240 LSKEVAL

-273 HWSFDLDNPANQ
+273 HWSFDLDNAANQ

-299 PSFYAGTGV
+299 PSFYAG
-308 RRAHGHGRG
+308 
-317 GARRGRQGGRQ
+317 Q
-328 ARAAEGDQGGQLQV
+328 AYDVLMAMDA
-342 GARRLP
+342 
-348 LRGQQLSHP
+348 
-357 ELLPARDRQGRQR
+357 
-370 AHRQQGDRHGAAEL
+370 
-384 PGQLGRAVRDEVLS
+384 AVRDVGGNVADKPALLKAIKAANYKSVRGEFRYGPNNFPIQNYYLRVIAKDANGRIANKVIGTVLE
-398 GRRAQWLAAGRR
+398 RYQDRTAAQCAMK
-410 EAFARCPAAGARSAR
+410 S
-425 GSTPRSG
+425 